1 LIKTRTLAEIKLMR
15 IYRKATSSPVKHKA
29 DAMFHV
35 KGILGKKPAFYLLLL
50 CVTVMALTGC
60 EQQVSQL
67 PDAASVTL
75 TESLAPLNAKATQI
89 VREAL
94 VDSSP
99 ITRTN
104 AIEVVAAGRKTE
116 LMPIVVALV
125 NDDSVPVRFALAIAV
140 GDLRYYG
147 GKKTI
152 IKLLQDKDQ
161 NVRIA
166 AAYALTKLG
175 EGDYTRMLR
184 DAIRSEDKTVRAN
197 AVLLLGLLG
206 NKDALNDLY
215 WTLRAP
221 DCDDKTRLQ
230 AVEAIAM
237 LGDDKI
243 YRKLWAML
251 ISAYVE
257 DKIMGIKAMGAL
269 GTPQA
274 GNALI
279 TMLDDEIVEVRLAAA
294 EQLGALGQRTGEAE
308 VLDFL
313 RNPYTKDDPLAEE
326 RRNTLAARAIAR
338 IGTPRLV
345 NFLPALLKNE
355 SIAVRLAAA
364 RAVFILQQ

>member
-1 LIKTRTLAEIKLMR
+1 MR
-15 IYRKATSSPVKHKA
+15 IYKTATSNRVRYKTYATLYRKSTLEKTLV
-29 DAMFHV
+29 FCS
-35 KGILGKKPAFYLLLL
+35 LLLF
-50 CVTVMALTGC
+50 VTTVVLSGC

-67 PDAASVTL
+67 PDTASVPL
-75 TESLAPLNAKATQI
+75 TEFITPLNAQATRI

-99 ITRTN
+99 QVRTN
-104 AIEVVAAGRKTE
+104 AIEVVSTGRRAD

-152 IKLLQDKDQ
+152 RKLFADKDR

-175 EGDYTRMLR
+175 EGDYTRM
-184 DAIRSEDKTVRAN
+184 IREAVRSKDKTVRAN
-197 AVLLLGLLG
+197 AALLLGLLG
-206 NKDALNDLY
+206 NKDALTDLY
-215 WTLRAP
+215 WTLRAE
-221 DCDDKTRLQ
+221 DSDDRIRLQ

-243 YRKLWAML
+243 YPKLWAML

-269 GTPQA
+269 GAPQA
-274 GNALI
+274 SNALI
-279 TMLDDEIVEVRLAAA
+279 TMLDDEIVEVRLTAA
-294 EQLGALGQRTGEAE
+294 EQLGALGQKTGEAE

-313 RNPYTKDDPLAEE
+313 RNPDIKDDPLAQE

-345 NFLPALLKNE
+345 NFLPKLLKNE

>member
-1 LIKTRTLAEIKLMR
+1 MR
-15 IYRKATSSPVKHKA
+15 IYKTATSNRVKYKA
-29 DAMFHV
+29 SV
-35 KGILGKKPAFYLLLL
+35 TLYRKSTLEKKLVFCSLLLFATSMVL
-50 CVTVMALTGC
+50 SGC
-60 EQQVSQL
+60 EQQVSQR
-67 PDAASVTL
+67 PDAASVPL
-75 TESLAPLNAKATQI
+75 IESLAPLNAQATQI

-94 VDSSP
+94 VDNSP
-99 ITRTN
+99 QVRTN
-104 AIEVVAAGRKTE
+104 AIEVVSTGRRAE

-152 IKLLQDKDQ
+152 KKLFADKNQ

-175 EGDYTRMLR
+175 EGDYTRMIR
-184 DAIRSEDKTVRAN
+184 EAIRSKDKTVRAN
-197 AVLLLGLLG
+197 AALLLGLLG
-206 NKDALNDLY
+206 NKKALNDLY

-221 DCDDKTRLQ
+221 DSDDRIRLQ

-237 LGDDKI
+237 LGDNKI
-243 YRKLWAML
+243 YTKLWAML

-274 GNALI
+274 SNALI
-279 TMLDDEIVEVRLAAA
+279 TMLDDEIVEVRLTAA
-294 EQLGALGQRTGEAE
+294 EQLGALGQKTGEAE

-313 RNPYTKDDPLAEE
+313 RNPDIKDDPLAQE
-326 RRNTLAARAIAR
+326 RRNTLAARAITR

-345 NFLPALLKNE
+345 HFLPTLLKNE

>member
-1 LIKTRTLAEIKLMR
+1 MLQKKTILEKKLVFC
-15 IYRKATSSPVKHKA
+15 S
-29 DAMFHV
+29 
-35 KGILGKKPAFYLLLL
+35 LLLF
-50 CVTVMALTGC
+50 VTAVALSGC
-60 EQQVSQL
+60 EQQVSHL
-67 PDAASVTL
+67 PNALPVPLA
-75 TESLAPLNAKATQI
+75 ESLAPLNAQATQI

-104 AIEVVAAGRKTE
+104 AIEVVAAGRKAD

-152 IKLLQDKDQ
+152 RKLFQDKDQ

-184 DAIRSEDKTVRAN
+184 GAIRSDDKTVRAN
-197 AVLLLGLLG
+197 TALLLGLLG
-206 NKDALNDLY
+206 NKDVLKDLY

-221 DCDDKTRLQ
+221 DSDDRARLQ
-230 AVEAIAM
+230 AIEAIAM

-243 YRKLWAML
+243 YPKLWAML

-257 DKIMGIKAMGAL
+257 DKIMGIRAMGAL

-274 GNALI
+274 SNALI

-313 RNPYTKDDPLAEE
+313 RNPDIKDDPLADE
-326 RRNTLAARAIAR
+326 RRNTLTARAIAR

-345 NFLPALLKNE
+345 NFLPTLLKNE

>member
-1 LIKTRTLAEIKLMR
+1 MR
-15 IYRKATSSPVKHKA
+15 IYRTATSSRVKYK
-29 DAMFHV
+29 DPAMLHRKSTLENRLVFCS
-35 KGILGKKPAFYLLLL
+35 LLLSIITS
-50 CVTVMALTGC
+50 VALSGC
-60 EQQVSQL
+60 EQQVSQ
-67 PDAASVTL
+67 PSNAASVPL
-75 TESLAPLNAKATQI
+75 VESLAALNAQATQI
-89 VREAL
+89 VRKAL

-152 IKLLQDKDQ
+152 IKLFQDKDQ

-184 DAIRSEDKTVRAN
+184 EAIRSENKTVRAN

-206 NKDALNDLY
+206 NKEALNDLY
-215 WTLRAP
+215 RTLRAP
-221 DCDDKTRLQ
+221 DCDDRVRLQ

-243 YRKLWAML
+243 YPKLWAML

-274 GNALI
+274 SNALI

-294 EQLGALGQRTGEAE
+294 EQLGALGQKTGEAE

-313 RNPYTKDDPLAEE
+313 RNPDTKDDPLANE

-338 IGTPRLV
+338 IGTPQLV
-345 NFLPALLKNE
+345 NFLPTLLKNE